1 MPKTQIF
8 TLIPALLNQFY
19 GVLSPNRF
27 VLNLKRM
34 NAPAIDKK
42 KYFIRD
48 GFN

>member
-27 VLNLKRM
+27 VLKLKRM
-34 NAPAIDKK
+34 NEPVTNRK